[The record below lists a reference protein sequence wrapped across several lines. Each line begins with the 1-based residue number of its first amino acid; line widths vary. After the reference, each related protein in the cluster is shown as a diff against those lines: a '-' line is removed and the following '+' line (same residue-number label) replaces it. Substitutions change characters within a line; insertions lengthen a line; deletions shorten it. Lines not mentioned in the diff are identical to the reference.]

1 MSPSSLSK
9 RIRNGSLLML
19 LIALG
24 LGTLSL
30 PQVYRLGEAIRETLH
45 NNYISIEAAQH
56 MHSALYALQLAQRDG
71 TLAAALPANRDTFR
85 HWIYVELNHITE
97 PGEAELAADIERRGR
112 RLFDA
117 IGALSSAPRN
127 DGEFAELHGRLNE
140 LIKLNQAAMFRAD
153 SRANQLS
160 TRLTAA
166 FGIGLLM
173 FLIIGSVLAWTLAW
187 KISQPLTELADRL
200 RNFNLK
206 GPSLRLGKQPV
217 AELDT
222 VAAEFNKMAE
232 RLEQFEKLNVE
243 RLIYEKSKTEAI
255 IESIEDGIVLIDPQG
270 IVTHINETA
279 GIIIGIEREEALGSP
294 FDDLN
299 SNHPHYLRVR
309 DALRS
314 VAATPG
320 DSPRIEVDLHVR
332 GRDHTYVL
340 KAVPL
345 RHTDGQALGT
355 ILILQDI
362 TYLRDKDRARV
373 NLVAT
378 LSHELKTPLTS
389 LALSAGLLERSKDD
403 LKPKEQELLASISE
417 DIGRIRRLAE
427 DLLDLARGSSKMIT
441 IRNLEIDLCQLVRM
455 VLKTFRLQADEKHVV
470 LSTDAS
476 ESIPKIH
483 GDPIKL
489 FWAVSNL
496 IANALRYTPAGGSIS
511 ISSEHV
517 ANAVRLKVSDTG
529 PGIAQEI
536 KDHLFERFT
545 QWNGN
550 GVEPGS
556 SGLGLAIVKE
566 IVEGHGGR
574 IFVDSTLGKGT
585 CFTLE
590 LPIR

>member
-1 MSPSSLSK
+1 MTPSSLRN
-9 RIRNGSLLML
+9 RIRNGGLLML

-24 LGTLSL
+24 LGAVAL
-30 PQVYRLGEAIRETLH
+30 PKVYRLGGAIRQTLY

-56 MHSALYALQLAQRDG
+56 MHTALYALQLAQRDG

-85 HWIYVELNHITE
+85 HWIDVELNHITE
-97 PGEAELAADIERRGR
+97 AGEAELANDIERRGR
-112 RLFDA
+112 RLFDG
-117 IGALSSAPRN
+117 IGALSPPQN
-127 DGEFAELHGRLNE
+127 DGEFSQLHGRLDE
-140 LIKLNQAAMFRAD
+140 LIKMNQAAMFRAD
-153 SRANQLS
+153 SRASQLS
-160 TRLTAA
+160 TRLAVA
-166 FGIGLLM
+166 FGTGLLL
-173 FLIIGSVLAWTLAW
+173 FLVIGGALAWTLAW

-200 RNFNLK
+200 RNFSLK
-206 GPSLRLGKQPV
+206 GPSLRLGKQPL
-217 AELDT
+217 AELAT
-222 VAAEFNKMAE
+222 VAVEFNKMAE

-279 GIIIGIEREEALGSP
+279 GIIMGIEREEALGSP

-314 VAATPG
+314 AAATPG
-320 DSPRIEVDLHVR
+320 DSPRVEVDLHVR

-355 ILILQDI
+355 ILILQNI
-362 TYLRDKDRARV
+362 TYLRDQDRARV

-403 LKPKEQELLASISE
+403 LKPKAQELLASISE

-441 IRNLEIDLCQLVRM
+441 IRNLEIDLCQLIRM

-550 GVEPGS
+550 GVQPGS

-566 IVEGHGGR
+566 IVEGHRGR

-585 CFTLE
+585 SFTVE
-590 LPIR
+590 LPIQ